1 MSKKIN
7 ELAECFYEPVN
18 NGGELS
24 EVLSDD
30 FIFGIMPGFS
40 YGGDQNGL
48 QASLEFFGKL
58 GNHFDFWEVIPQKY
72 IEVDSDNFIVQGL
85 YRTKA
90 TESGQDVELQTVHLW
105 TAKDGKLNTYKH
117 YCDTALLCSALN
129 HSIPH

>member
-48 QASLEFFGKL
+48 QPYCVQHLTIRYL
-58 GNHFDFWEVIPQKY
+58 INHFI
-72 IEVDSDNFIVQGL
+72 
-85 YRTKA
+85 
-90 TESGQDVELQTVHLW
+90 
-105 TAKDGKLNTYKH
+105 
-117 YCDTALLCSALN
+117 
-129 HSIPH
+129 